1 MEDYRTIHGTATGE
15 YEEKKSRF
23 IAALSFADSE
33 EAAVAFLEQVRAAN
47 RTARHN
53 VYAYRLREGNRERY
67 SDDGEPA
74 KTAGTPALEVLQHSG
89 LTDLIVVITRY
100 FGGVLLGAGLGLIL
114 RGGATT
120 GGTDI
125 IGRLVHKAFPHI
137 QIGKV
142 IMAADALI
150 VVLGAVVFR
159 SVESAMYAVIVIFVN
174 SRLLDYILYGTGS
187 GKLLLAVTEHAQEI
201 SDAITSKMGRGITIL
216 PVKGGYTGKEKSM
229 VVCAVKKNE
238 VPHLTKIIRQVDTET
253 FIIITEAGE
262 ILGEGFIAPGVN

>member
-1 MEDYRTIHGTATGE
+1 MEPEKIQTSLPENAYRELKPGE
-15 YEEKKSRF
+15 EYTPVMPASSNPKEVTPYSVTMGVVMAVVF
-23 IAALSFADSE
+23 SAAAAFLGLKVGQVC
-33 EAAVAFLEQVRAAN
+33 EAAIPIAIIAVC
-47 RTARHN
+47 T
-53 VYAYRLREGNRERY
+53 
-67 SDDGEPA
+67 
-74 KTAGTPALEVLQHSG
+74 
-89 LTDLIVVITRY
+89 
-100 FGGVLLGAGLGLIL
+100 GAGLAGVVM
-114 RGGATT
+114 RGATT

-174 SRLLDYILYGTGS
+174 SRLLAYILYGTGS
-187 GKLLLAVTEHAQEI
+187 GQLLLAVTEHAQEI

>member
-1 MEDYRTIHGTATGE
+1 
-15 YEEKKSRF
+15 
-23 IAALSFADSE
+23 
-33 EAAVAFLEQVRAAN
+33 
-47 RTARHN
+47 
-53 VYAYRLREGNRERY
+53 
-67 SDDGEPA
+67 
-74 KTAGTPALEVLQHSG
+74 
-89 LTDLIVVITRY
+89 
-100 FGGVLLGAGLGLIL
+100 
-114 RGGATT
+114 
-120 GGTDI
+120 
-125 IGRLVHKAFPHI
+125 
-137 QIGKV
+137 
-142 IMAADALI
+142 MAADALI
-150 VVLGAVVFR
+150 VILGAVVLR